1 MTRNCDM
8 AKKGNTKDITYAD
21 AVAGIEEILARLRGE
36 EIGVDD
42 LTREVAR
49 ATELIAL
56 CKARL
61 YDAETVVADLL
72 AKQEQKA

>member
-1 MTRNCDM
+1 M
-8 AKKGNTKDITYAD
+8 AKRSNTKEMTYAD

-36 EIGVDD
+36 EIGVDE

-61 YDAETVVADLL
+61 HDAETAVADLL
-72 AKQEQKA
+72 AKQGQKA